1 MKTPLD
7 TQLNPT
13 TPPAAMDASSIA
25 RSVLLAREALDFGA
39 EHLSHDIT
47 ERLRAARVRALTAP
61 AQKTTPAKPAKQSS
75 FNFGQWFNHLSGW
88 LRGAIAAST
97 VAIAFV
103 LTFGTTQS
111 DLNNLPTQANVV
123 ASTQPET
130 VMGALP
136 AVPTGHALVSNT
148 VATVQGKAK
157 HADTGTSSTAR
168 SAPQASAPLS
178 TVASV
183 STNADDEQVDIIL
196 REKIPLQA
204 YLNDEFNQYANG
216 QGIHS
221 TEPTSKHTTQ
231 TQSH

>member
-7 TQLNPT
+7 TQLNPTT

-47 ERLRAARVRALTAP
+47 ERLRAARVRALSAP
-61 AQKTTPAKPAKQSS
+61 IQKTAPAKQSS

-157 HADTGTSSTAR
+157 HTDTGTSNTAR

-178 TVASV
+178 TVANA

-204 YLNDEFNQYANG
+204 YLNDDFNQYANG
-216 QGIHS
+216 QS
-221 TEPTSKHTTQ
+221 MRSAEQTTEYNKPTRSQ
-231 TQSH
+231 

>member
-7 TQLNPT
+7 TQLNPTT

-61 AQKTTPAKPAKQSS
+61 TQKTAPAKQAN

-111 DLNNLPTQANVV
+111 DLGNLPTKADTV
-123 ASTQPET
+123 ASAQPNSVVDT
-130 VMGALP
+130 LP
-136 AVPTGHALVSNT
+136 SVSSAPTSQTLMSNT
-148 VATVQGKAK
+148 VATNQSNANR
-157 HADTGTSSTAR
+157 ANPNSTLRSTAR
-168 SAPQASAPLS
+168 SAAPESAPMTS
-178 TVASV
+178 VATAAV
-183 STNADDEQVDIIL
+183 NPNAEDEQIDIIL

-204 YLNDEFNQYANG
+204 YLNDDFNQYANR
-216 QGIHS
+216 QGVRS
-221 TEPTSKHTTQ
+221 AGSADQ
-231 TQSH
+231 

>member
-61 AQKTTPAKPAKQSS
+61 TQKTAPAKQSN

-123 ASTQPET
+123 ASTPPET

-168 SAPQASAPLS
+168 SAPSFTCRLKMS
-178 TVASV
+178 GCRLISRSRRLV
-183 STNADDEQVDIIL
+183 L
-196 REKIPLQA
+196 
-204 YLNDEFNQYANG
+204 
-216 QGIHS
+216 
-221 TEPTSKHTTQ
+221 
-231 TQSH
+231 

>member
-25 RSVLLAREALDFGA
+25 RSVLLAREALDFGT

-61 AQKTTPAKPAKQSS
+61 AQKTTPAKQSS

-178 TVASV
+178 TVASA

-204 YLNDEFNQYANG
+204 YLNDDFNQYANG
-216 QGIHS
+216 QS
-221 TEPTSKHTTQ
+221 MRSAEQTTEYNKPTRSQ
-231 TQSH
+231 

>member
-25 RSVLLAREALDFGA
+25 RSVLLAREALDFGT

-61 AQKTTPAKPAKQSS
+61 AQKTTPAKQSS

-88 LRGAIAAST
+88 LRGGIAAST

-111 DLNNLPTQANVV
+111 DLGNLPTQADTV
-123 ASTQPET
+123 ASAQPNN
-130 VMGALP
+130 VMDTLTSA
-136 AVPTGHALVSNT
+136 PTSQTLMSNT
-148 VATVQGKAK
+148 VATNQSNANR
-157 HADTGTSSTAR
+157 ANPNSTPRSAAR
-168 SAPQASAPLS
+168 SVAPESAPMTS
-178 TVASV
+178 VATAAV
-183 STNADDEQVDIIL
+183 NPNAEDEQIDIIL

-204 YLNDEFNQYANG
+204 YLNDDFNQYANR
-216 QGIHS
+216 QGVRS
-221 TEPTSKHTTQ
+221 AGSADQ
-231 TQSH
+231 